1 MKVVKFGGSSLASG
15 ATFARVKQIITSD
28 SARRIVVVSAP
39 GKRDGQDNKVTDLL
53 YICHA
58 HIRYKVGF
66 DDIWENIASRYREIA
81 KTCGLSMENVESM
94 LSEVRTG
101 MTRSSTVDEIVSR
114 GEYMNARL
122 MAEYLGYDF
131 VDAKDWLFFN
141 FDGSV
146 DYKKT
151 YATLRELSNYHTHMV
166 LPGFYGSL
174 PDGSIHTFSRGGSD
188 VTGALAAAAVGAESY
203 ENWTDV
209 SGILMADPRIVD
221 NPKPIERV
229 TFSELRELSYM
240 GAEVLH
246 EETVFP
252 VRQANIPLYI
262 KNTNDP
268 EARGTLIMEE
278 FDGESGEERSRFITG
293 ITGKKHYTIITLN
306 KMHRT
311 DDVSFLRRLMEVT
324 EKFHLPIEHMPSSV
338 DSLSLVIAT
347 KAIGSN
353 LHAILAKIQE
363 VCKPDSIKV
372 CEGVSLVAIIGRRMA
387 GHAGVSGKL
396 FAILGQQGINIRMI
410 EQGSDEINIVL
421 GVMDSDFAATIKT
434 LYNSFT

>member
-39 GKRDGQDNKVTDLL
+39 GKRDAQDNKVTDLL

-66 DDIWENIASRYREIA
+66 DDIWENIAGRYREIA

-131 VDAKDWLFFN
+131 IDAKDWLFFN
-141 FDGSV
+141 FDGTV
-146 DYKKT
+146 DYEKT
-151 YATLRELSNYHTHMV
+151 YATLRELSSYHTHMV
-166 LPGFYGSL
+166 LPGFYGAL
-174 PDGSIHTFSRGGSD
+174 PDDSIHTFSRGGSD

-278 FDGESGEERSRFITG
+278 FDGESAEERSRFITG

-353 LHAILAKIQE
+353 LHAILTKIQE

-396 FAILGQQGINIRMI
+396 FAILGEQGINIRMI